1 MMERLSARRVARVA
15 VRPLMAHVPDAL
27 ASITHVQTRESQV
40 VLTYDDGPDPGT
52 TDAITQILSERGASA
67 TFFML
72 VTRARRHRHLVRDVL
87 SRGHEVALHGADHRR
102 LTSIPYR
109 DLVLQTRDAKAELED
124 LAGAPVRFF
133 RPPYG
138 AQSPLTRHAV
148 HRAGLMPV
156 MWSGTTWDWK
166 ETPHEQR
173 IEKAMSGTRP
183 GAILLAHDGY
193 ADASDGA
200 YDAPA
205 PALDRAHLAT
215 ELLDALQSRGF
226 VARSLSHAL
235 VSGTPVTR
243 GVFSR

>member
-1 MMERLSARRVARVA
+1 MARVSARRVAKFA
-15 VRPLMAHVPDAL
+15 VRPLTAHVPVAL
-27 ASITHVQTRESQV
+27 GSITHIRTGARQV
-40 VLTYDDGPDPGT
+40 VLTYDDGPEPGT
-52 TDAITQILSERGASA
+52 TDSIIRILSERGASA

-72 VTRARRHRHLVRDVL
+72 VTRARRNRQLVRDVL
-87 SRGHEVALHGADHRR
+87 SGGHEVALHGPDHRR

-109 DLVLQTRDAKAELED
+109 DVIIRTRDAKAELED

-156 MWSGTTWDWK
+156 MWSATTWDWK
-166 ETPHEQR
+166 EATDEQR
-173 IEKAMSGTRP
+173 IGKAMSDTRP
-183 GAILLAHDGY
+183 GAILLAHDSY
-193 ADASDGA
+193 ADSLDGA
-200 YDAPA
+200 HDGPA
-205 PALDRAHLAT
+205 PSVDRAQLAT
-215 ELLDALQSRGF
+215 ALLDALESRGF

-235 VSGTPVTR
+235 ENGTAVTR